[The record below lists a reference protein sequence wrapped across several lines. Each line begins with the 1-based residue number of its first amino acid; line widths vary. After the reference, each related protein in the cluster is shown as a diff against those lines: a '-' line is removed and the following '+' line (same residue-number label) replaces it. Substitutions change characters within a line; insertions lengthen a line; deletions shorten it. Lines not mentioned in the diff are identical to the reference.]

1 MARSPR
7 AVAFVGLVIAAALLD
22 VAPRASADVAAS
34 SGNVDQYHYI
44 VESGVGPGTSEN
56 LAPPRT
62 PVGHV
67 APLGF
72 FWVYP
77 VGTSFTF
84 SIDDFGAPGGVQGPR
99 LDGELFRR
107 LHARSIAHDDPRCVA
122 RCWGSGS
129 DRIHR
134 ERPSLFRNGRDR
146 HRYRGTVSVVLITG
160 MWPYL

>member
-84 SIDDFGAPGGVQGPR
+84 SIDDFGSTEGSKVRVWMGNFFDGCMRVRSRTTIRGASPGVGVLVQIGYT
-99 LDGELFRR
+99 
-107 LHARSIAHDDPRCVA
+107 
-122 RCWGSGS
+122 GS
-129 DRIHR
+129 DHPCFATAGIV
-134 ERPSLFRNGRDR
+134 
-146 HRYRGTVSVVLITG
+146 TVTG
-160 MWPYL
+160 VR